1 MFWSVAVWYC
11 GHTGGADAENV
22 VFAFAFADTASAATV
37 AAAPLGDRCVAK
49 FDQ

>member
-11 GHTGGADAENV
+11 GHTGGADAVNV
-22 VFAFAFADTASAATV
+22 AFDDAASEDAD
-37 AAAPLGDRCVAK
+37 AAPLGDRCVAK